1 LGGRFAGLAVTLLC
15 FASTGAEAA
24 TIPVTNT
31 ADNGAGSLRATIA
44 SAANG
49 DTIDATGVSGA
60 ITLTSGE
67 LLITNSLTV
76 IGPGPTNLAI
86 NGNFPNTTNGVLIVS
101 GGVTVSL
108 SGLAMT
114 NGHREFGGGG
124 ILNIKSTLTVSNCT
138 IAGNSADTVGGGLLI
153 NGISGSA
160 NVTIINSILS
170 GNSAGSAAVA
180 GAGGAIYNWGEQGHS
195 TLILVGSIISSNSAS
210 LGAGIK
216 NDGDPSGNAMAFITN
231 STISGNSGGDGGGLY
246 NDGTGSTLN
255 VVDST
260 ISSNSASK
268 GGGIYQND
276 AFSAGTSLVRLINTA
291 VSGNSSS
298 GYGGGIANGFI
309 GGGANTVILISST
322 FSSNSA
328 PHGANL
334 YNVSSSTNAIQIGNT
349 ILNTGGTGTNIVTF
363 VGGITSLGY
372 NLSSDDGGGFL
383 TNATD
388 QINTNPLLGPLQDN
402 GGPVFTHALLA
413 GSPAIDQGKNL
424 SGDATDARGFPRT
437 FDNPFIANA
446 VGGDGTDIGAFEAF
460 EILITA
466 AEKIGGDLRLSF
478 TSLPGMKY
486 ELQSRSDSS
495 SEVWSPL
502 PGTIP
507 GNGGIAQATVTNAF
521 SQPQQFY
528 QVHQLP

>member
-1 LGGRFAGLAVTLLC
+1 MRRRISFHVGLGALVSTL
-15 FASTGAEAA
+15 ASTGLSLATAA

-31 ADNGAGSLRATIA
+31 ADSGAGSLRAAIA
-44 SAANG
+44 SATNG
-49 DTIDATGVSGA
+49 DTIDATGISGM

-67 LLITNSLTV
+67 LWISNSLTV
-76 IGPGPTNLAI
+76 LGPGPASLAI
-86 NGNFPNTTNGVLIVS
+86 NGNYPTTTNGVFVVWKSGTVSVS
-101 GGVTVSL
+101 GLTI
-108 SGLAMT
+108 T
-114 NGHREFGGGG
+114 NGHRSLGGG
-124 ILNIKSTLTVSNCT
+124 IGCVQSTLTVSNCI
-138 IAGNSADTVGGGLLI
+138 IAGNSTDTAGGGLLI
-153 NGISGSA
+153 DGISGSA
-160 NVTIINSILS
+160 NATIINSILT
-170 GNSAGSAAVA
+170 GNTA
-180 GAGGAIYNWGEQGHS
+180 GAGGAIYNWGEQGFS
-195 TLILVGSIISSNSAS
+195 TLTVVGSIISSNSAS
-210 LGAGIK
+210 LGASIK

-260 ISSNSASK
+260 LSSNSASK

-276 AFSAGTSLVRLINTA
+276 AFSAGTSLVRLINTT

-349 ILNTGGTGTNIVTF
+349 ILNTDGTGTNIVTF

-372 NLSSDDGGGFL
+372 NLCSDDGSGFL

-437 FDNPFIANA
+437 FDDPAIPNA
-446 VGGDGTDIGAFEAF
+446 AGGDGTDIGAFEAF
-460 EILITA
+460 ELLITA
-466 AEKIGGDLRLSF
+466 VNRLGNDLQLSF
-478 TSLPGMKY
+478 TSLVGRNY
-486 ELQSRSDSS
+486 ELQSRSDLSS
-495 SEVWSPL
+495 ATWTPL
-502 PGTIP
+502 PGSIP
-507 GNGGIAQATVTNAF
+507 GNGSIAQATVTNAF